1 LVASSSLSNTKFAD
15 NEITP
20 PRHLIW
26 TFLILSQLV
35 WEKAALKHRTLL
47 ILRKSSRNKMF
58 KQWLIQIESS
68 SVHSIEPEKGNLT
81 NKHESHIHLWHS
93 AAESNSTCSN
103 SKKQTISWQQIPT
116 GYIGKPART
125 SLLHS
130 KNSCVSSLK
139 I

>member
-1 LVASSSLSNTKFAD
+1 MVASSSLSNTKFAD
-15 NEITP
+15 DEITP

-68 SVHSIEPEKGNLT
+68 SVHSIEPEKGNLRPINT
-81 NKHESHIHLWHS
+81 NLIYIYGILQLKATQHAVIAKSRQSLGNKYLPAILASRPELAYCI
-93 AAESNSTCSN
+93 
-103 SKKQTISWQQIPT
+103 QRIP
-116 GYIGKPART
+116 
-125 SLLHS
+125 
-130 KNSCVSSLK
+130 VSPV
-139 I
+139 